1 MLKLLPASREVLK
14 GERQLTLRRSPAK
27 AARRTRGGAAPRAVP
42 APGKGSA
49 LYEALR
55 EWRRAT
61 AREHNVPAYTVF
73 HDATLAEIARQ
84 LPASPVQ
91 LRGIAGVGEAKL
103 ARYGVAL
110 LDLVRQHAGE

>member
-1 MLKLLPASREVLK
+1 MA
-14 GERQLTLRRSPAK
+14 
-27 AARRTRGGAAPRAVP
+27 GADAL
-42 APGKGSA
+42 

-55 EWRRAT
+55 EWRRMT

-84 LPASPVQ
+84 LPRSAVQ

-103 ARYGVAL
+103 GRYGVAL
-110 LDLVRQHAGE
+110 LDLVRQHVPA

>member
-1 MLKLLPASREVLK
+1 VGAHLP
-14 GERQLTLRRSPAK
+14 
-27 AARRTRGGAAPRAVP
+27 
-42 APGKGSA
+42 

-73 HDATLAEIARQ
+73 HDSTLAEIARQ
-84 LPASPVQ
+84 LPQSALQ

-103 ARYGVAL
+103 GRYGVQL
-110 LDLVRQHAGE
+110 LDLVRQHAPDPSR